1 MLTLAEAT
9 NERLEAIAAVPYRAR
24 KERGAAA
31 VEVLLECDAAS
42 AGAGGFLW
50 LLTPERVDLGEG
62 MLNKARISCQPNPAL
77 PDRDARRWL

>member
-1 MLTLAEAT
+1 M
-9 NERLEAIAAVPYRAR
+9 
-24 KERGAAA
+24 
-31 VEVLLECDAAS
+31 EVLLECDAAS